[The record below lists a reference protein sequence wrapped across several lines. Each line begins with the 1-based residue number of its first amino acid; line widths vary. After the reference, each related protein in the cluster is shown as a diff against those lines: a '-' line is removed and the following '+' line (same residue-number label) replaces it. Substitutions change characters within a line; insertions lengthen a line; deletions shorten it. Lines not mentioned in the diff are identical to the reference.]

1 MSGGRIFPVCP
12 LIQSNNNY
20 PELFKS
26 DDQKSINSS
35 KVISNINC
43 AEMLNTEMLKSD
55 DQKSPLLESTSSEPK
70 QDPNHIVISPK
81 FPPIVDMIELISKKS
96 PDGRIPARAPNAF
109 IIYRKV
115 YVETAREHG
124 YYLPMTIVSSMASQ
138 SWESAD
144 ETVKAEYR
152 RIAKEALRVRNEMYP
167 KSGRRKRK
175 DRWNIVSFDPPTPP
189 LNKNEKKRRN
199 RSLKNSTKS
208 IKGIK
213 DNKLIESKDTS
224 PVILDNFSHNINS
237 IPELSFDMYSNTT
250 FTNNPFLYEMYL
262 ADTDFNANNPFNFQ
276 SPSIDTQTS
285 TSNEFVSPTSCQA
298 ISCRQF
304 DLDNELNNVF
314 TQEPTFLNVNEQNL
328 QILNNEDNDVSSYF
342 TINHINAN
350 TPFTQ
355 SNNYDMMQPLQFH
368 HFNMNESNINNNNI
382 DEYDFYNNSCYD
394 DIMSYPHA

>member
-1 MSGGRIFPVCP
+1 
-12 LIQSNNNY
+12 
-20 PELFKS
+20 
-26 DDQKSINSS
+26 
-35 KVISNINC
+35 
-43 AEMLNTEMLKSD
+43 MLNTEELKSD
-55 DQKSPLLESTSSEPK
+55 DQKSPLIESTSSESK

-81 FPPIVDMIELISKKS
+81 FPPTVDMIELISKKS

-115 YVETAREHG
+115 YVETARENG

-189 LNKNEKKRRN
+189 LNKNEKKRKNRN
-199 RSLKNSTKS
+199 LKNSTKN

-213 DNKLIESKDTS
+213 DNKHMESKDTS
-224 PVILDNFSHNINS
+224 PVILDTISNNINS
-237 IPELSFDMYSNTT
+237 IPNVSFDMYSNTT

-262 ADTDFNANNPFNFQ
+262 ADTDFNSNNPFNYQ
-276 SPSIDTQTS
+276 SPNFTSIDTPT
-285 TSNEFVSPTSCQA
+285 TSNAFVPSTSCQS
-298 ISCRQF
+298 ISFRQF
-304 DLDNELNNVF
+304 DLDSELNTVF
-314 TQEPTFLNVNEQNL
+314 TQEPTFLNVNDQNL
-328 QILNNEDNDVSSYF
+328 QILSNEDNEISSF
-342 TINHINAN
+342 AINHISAN
-350 TPFTQ
+350 TSSFTQ
-355 SNNYDMMQPLQFH
+355 SNYDMLQPLQFH
-368 HFNMNESNINNNNI
+368 NFNMNESNFTSNDI
-382 DEYDFYNNSCYD
+382 YNSCYDD